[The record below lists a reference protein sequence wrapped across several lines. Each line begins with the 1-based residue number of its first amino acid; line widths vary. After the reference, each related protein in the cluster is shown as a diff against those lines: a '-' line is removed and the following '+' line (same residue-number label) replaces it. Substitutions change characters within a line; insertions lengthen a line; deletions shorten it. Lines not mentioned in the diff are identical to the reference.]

1 MARHGARVP
10 ADTYPNDPY
19 INETFYPYGW
29 GHLTNNGKSVLYQT
43 GEFLRERYDD
53 FLGEYYRPDI
63 LHAQSTGVARA
74 KMSLEL
80 VLAGL
85 FKPKNTPMQ
94 WNANLN
100 WQPIPYDY
108 QPLEQDD
115 VSFINKLTKRIII
128 NLKKINPNSCY

>member
-53 FLGEYYRPDI
+53 FLGEYYRPD
-63 LHAQSTGVARA
+63 
-74 KMSLEL
+74 
-80 VLAGL
+80 
-85 FKPKNTPMQ
+85 
-94 WNANLN
+94 
-100 WQPIPYDY
+100 
-108 QPLEQDD
+108 
-115 VSFINKLTKRIII
+115 VSN
-128 NLKKINPNSCY
+128 Y